1 MKTALNYNILKDE
14 VLKEK
19 EAATALSQQA
29 TATNAVANTMARNQQ
44 PVMMAMPQGSGFG
57 NTRR

>member
-1 MKTALNYNILKDE
+1 MKTALNYSILKDE
-14 VLKEK
+14 ALKEK
-19 EAATALSQQA
+19 DAATALSQQA

-44 PVMMAMPQGSGFG
+44 PMMTMPQGSGFG